1 MIAYRLFALAFV
13 ICGVSL
19 FIHFSGSQRQFDAR
33 LHSVSTGEVQP
44 EMLTVISKHARR
56 STKSAEAW
64 VVFRSSRQAQ
74 IVYPVPRTTP
84 RDRQLYDTL
93 NPGSTVTGY
102 YFPDGYFIPQL
113 ESDRDAG
120 TAKWVFL
127 GGSIS
132 IAAIAFAIS
141 FLFQKKPQSGRTTPV
156 ADSEA
161 LGRPHRSVPSL

>member
-13 ICGVSL
+13 ICGIVL

-44 EMLTVISKHARR
+44 EMLTVISKHARGG
-56 STKSAEAW
+56 KSAQAW
-64 VVFRSSRQAQ
+64 IVFRSNRQPK
-74 IVYPVPRTTP
+74 IVYSTPRTTP
-84 RDRQLYDTL
+84 GDRQLFDTL

-113 ESDRDAG
+113 EPDRNAG
-120 TAKWVFL
+120 TSKWVFF

-141 FLFQKKPQSGRTTPV
+141 FLFRKKCQCGRAAPV
-156 ADSEA
+156 PDSQA
-161 LGRPHRSVPSL
+161 LGPAHRSVPS